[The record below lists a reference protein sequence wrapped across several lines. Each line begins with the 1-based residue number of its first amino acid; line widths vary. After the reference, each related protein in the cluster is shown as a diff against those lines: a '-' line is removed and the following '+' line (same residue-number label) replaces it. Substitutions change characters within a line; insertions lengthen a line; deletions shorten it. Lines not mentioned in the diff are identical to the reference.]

1 MTPRQAQVL
10 GYIRDY
16 RALRGISPTYRE
28 ISESC
33 GLYSQ
38 SHSHRIVM
46 DLVDLGHLRIAKHH
60 QRAIELVDDVELMA
74 VSTDQLRAELARRGV
89 TMDALMTPR
98 VIGHSATPRCA
109 HDACPEMVER
119 GQLFCRT
126 HWYALSPAQQRAITE
141 AFGRRDSVAFEA
153 AVREARDALTQ
164 MRRAAA

>member
-28 ISESC
+28 IAEA
-33 GLYSQ
+33 LE
-38 SHSHRIVM
+38 
-46 DLVDLGHLRIAKHH
+46 LGGKATAFRVVQELHDMGRVKFAEHH
-60 QRAIELVDDVELMA
+60 HRAIELIDDVDLIA

-141 AFGRRDSVAFEA
+141 AFGRRDLVAFEA
-153 AVREARDALTQ
+153 AVRAARDALSA